1 MAEGADPGLTGVPA
15 VDEQLR
21 VQLEQLR
28 TVAALA
34 ETLAA
39 SSHLDEMYDA
49 ALDGF
54 SSAFHR
60 DRLAILV
67 ADSRGVARFVRW
79 RGLSAAYRTAVEGHS
94 FWAVGDPDPQPIVVP
109 DLEADLGL
117 ARVREVTR
125 AEHIRALVGIPLC
138 AKGQIV
144 GQCMVYFDEPHT
156 PAGPDLRFAQTIA
169 RHVAVAVERKQSEG
183 ALWRTNAL
191 LRSILEG
198 TNNAVYAKDLAGR
211 YLLVNQAAAR
221 IAGVDPVAVLGHTS
235 EEIFQ
240 PEDAARARAQERD
253 VFDTRRAMTCDQPF
267 TAPDGRTRT
276 LRITKGPL
284 FDEQG
289 AMTGIFAV
297 GVDLTSQLAADE
309 QLRRQDARFRA
320 LVEHSSDLVNILSP
334 SGAVV
339 YSSPAAQRFC
349 GPDVEQGDRGPFYY
363 VQPDD
368 RARIETAFA
377 QILRAGPGDTQTV
390 EARVRRGDGSA
401 AVLECVVT
409 NRTDDPAIGGIV
421 VNSRDVTERKR
432 LEEQLHHAQK
442 LEAIGRVAGGV
453 AHDFNNML
461 LVING
466 NSELVLRSDGLD
478 PDVREAIDEIIDASD
493 RAAQLT
499 RQLLAFGRRK
509 PSDPRPDD
517 LNDAVMG
524 LAGMLRRLIGEH
536 ITLNV
541 QLSEEPC
548 VVRIDRGEV
557 EQVVLNLALN
567 ARDAMPDGGALTIET
582 RRDPALPVATLVVR
596 DTGSGMDPETAG
608 QIFEPFFTTKEGY
621 GTGLGLATVYRI
633 AAQHGAAIDVDS
645 APGRGTAISIVF
657 PLEETRVSGDAP
669 RPIEPAL
676 TGDETVLLVEDEEM
690 VRRLALRAL
699 TGKGYHVLEAAS
711 GEDALQRYGA
721 NLDAID
727 LLLTD
732 VVMPGMNGRVLAERL
747 TAARPGL
754 KVAYMSGYVDLP
766 PLRNVS
772 WDEAAFI
779 QKPFRTEA
787 LARFVRQA
795 LDRDGGS
802 QPVAPDSVS

>member
-1 MAEGADPGLTGVPA
+1 MAEEDGLG
-15 VDEQLR
+15 
-21 VQLEQLR
+21 QLEQLR
-28 TVAALA
+28 TVTALA
-34 ETLAA
+34 ETLAT
-39 SSHLDEMYDA
+39 SSNLEEMYDA

-54 SSAFHR
+54 SHAFPG

-67 ADSRGVARFVRW
+67 RDARGVPGFVRW

-94 FWAVGDPDPQPIVVP
+94 FWTADDPDPQPVVVP
-109 DLEADLGL
+109 DLDADLGL
-117 ARVREVTR
+117 ARFRDVAR
-125 AEHIRALVGIPLC
+125 AEGIRALVGIPLR
-138 AKGQIV
+138 AKGQLV
-144 GQCMVYFDEPHT
+144 GKCMVYFDAPHR
-156 PAGPDLRFAQTIA
+156 PSDADLQFAQTIA
-169 RHVAVAVERKQSEG
+169 RHVAVAVERKRSEA
-183 ALWRTNAL
+183 ALWRTNTL
-191 LRSILEG
+191 LRSIMEG

-211 YLLVNQAAAR
+211 YLLVNQAAAQMSG
-221 IAGVDPVAVLGHTS
+221 IDQVAVVGHTS
-235 EEIFQ
+235 EELFQ
-240 PEDAARARAQERD
+240 PEDAARGRAHDRE
-253 VFDTRRAMTCDQPF
+253 VFETRRTVVCDHQF
-267 TAPDGRTRT
+267 TARDGVRRTMRM
-276 LRITKGPL
+276 TKGPL

-289 AMTGIFAV
+289 TMTGIFAV

-334 SGAVV
+334 SGTVL
-339 YSSPAAQRFC
+339 YSSPAARRIC
-349 GPDVEQGDRGPFYY
+349 GDTAPGEDGPFHY
-363 VQPDD
+363 VHPDD
-368 RARIETAFA
+368 RARIETAFE
-377 QILRAGPGDTQTV
+377 QSLRAGSGNTQTV
-390 EARVRRGDGSA
+390 EVRIRRGDHSW

-409 NRTDDPAIGGIV
+409 NRTDDVAIGGIV

-442 LEAIGRVAGGV
+442 LEAIGRVAGGI

-466 NSELVLRSDGLD
+466 NSEVVLRSPDLD
-478 PDVREAIDEIIDASD
+478 PDVRESIGEIIEASD

-517 LNDAVMG
+517 LNHAVMG

-536 ITLNV
+536 ITLGV
-541 QLSEEPC
+541 RLSEEPC
-548 VVRIDRGEV
+548 VVRIDRGEI
-557 EQVVLNLALN
+557 EQVILNLALN
-567 ARDAMPDGGALTIET
+567 ARDAMPDGGTLAIET
-582 RRDPALPVATLVVR
+582 RRDPDLPVVTLTVR
-596 DTGSGMDPETAG
+596 DTGSGMDTDTAG
-608 QIFEPFFTTKEGY
+608 HIFEPFFTTKEGH

-657 PLEETRVSGDAP
+657 PLEDTRTSGDAP
-669 RPIEPAL
+669 GEVEPAL
-676 TGDETVLLVEDEEM
+676 AGDETVLLVEDEEM

-699 TGKGYHVLEAAS
+699 TGKGYRVLEAAN
-711 GEDALQRYGA
+711 GEDALRRYGA
-721 NLDAID
+721 TADVID

-766 PLRNVS
+766 ALRNVS
-772 WDEAAFI
+772 WDETAFI

-787 LARFVRQA
+787 LARFVRTA
-795 LDRDGGS
+795 LDRGDGS